1 MNNIDKQN
9 KITGAALKDGLAH
22 QQHHMAWSRRSFL
35 STLGLTGGV
44 SVMLGNMPVRAA
56 ALSPLGSALLES
68 DSDRVLVLVQ
78 LGGGNDGLNTIIP
91 LYDYDFYR
99 SQRPRIG
106 FDETNVIKL
115 SDEIGI
121 QQSMEDFIPL
131 WNEDAMKVAHNVG
144 YPNPNLSH
152 FRATDIW
159 SAASDD
165 DELLKSGWLGRWL
178 DLEYP
183 DFANEPPE
191 VPPAIQIG
199 GYGSLIFNNGM
210 FNLSVSVSNPE
221 ELAEIAQ
228 NGQLYDTASPPPTC
242 YGEELRFLRTIS
254 NSTFTYAASIKE
266 AYDAST
272 TDADYQNI
280 ANNLAD
286 QLQLVARLIKGNLGS
301 RIYMVSISGFDTHA
315 NQNQTHPNIWR
326 GISGA
331 IRSFYDDLQADQME
345 DKVVTMT
352 FSEFGRRIEENASQG
367 TDHGTSAPILIFG
380 NGLGSSGFVGEAP
393 RLQDQDM
400 YGNLKFGTD
409 FRSIYATLLEH
420 WLCIDAGMVNQALGA
435 NYDRIEGL
443 VLGCNLTTAIEEG
456 PQVTQRVSHK
466 PLYNEN
472 GDILIQYQLPN
483 SASISLDIYHID
495 GRKVTS
501 MDQGRKSAGTH
512 SMLFSPSRYHISA
525 GQYLYHLSVDGQP
538 HSQLIM
544 VSR

>member
-1 MNNIDKQN
+1 
-9 KITGAALKDGLAH
+9 
-22 QQHHMAWSRRSFL
+22 
-35 STLGLTGGV
+35 
-44 SVMLGNMPVRAA
+44 MLGNMPVRAA

-121 QQSMEDFIPL
+121 QQSMEDFMPL
-131 WNEDAMKVAHNVG
+131 WNEDAIKVVHNVG

-178 DLEYP
+178 DSEYP
-183 DFANEPPE
+183 DFANKPPE

-210 FNLSVSVSNPE
+210 FNLSVSVSTPE

-380 NGLGSSGFVGEAP
+380 NGLGASGFVGEAP
-393 RLQDQDM
+393 QLQDQDM
-400 YGNLKFGTD
+400 YGNLKFGTE

-420 WLCIDAGMVNQALGA
+420 WLCIDAGVVNQALGA
-435 NYDRIEGL
+435 NYDRIQGL
-443 VLGCNLTTAIEEG
+443 VLGCNLSTATEEG
-456 PQVTQRVSHK
+456 PQVVQRVTHK

-472 GDILIQYQLPN
+472 GDILIQYQLPK

-501 MDQGRKSAGTH
+501 MEQGRKSAGTH
-512 SMLFSPSRYHISA
+512 NMLFSPSRYHISA